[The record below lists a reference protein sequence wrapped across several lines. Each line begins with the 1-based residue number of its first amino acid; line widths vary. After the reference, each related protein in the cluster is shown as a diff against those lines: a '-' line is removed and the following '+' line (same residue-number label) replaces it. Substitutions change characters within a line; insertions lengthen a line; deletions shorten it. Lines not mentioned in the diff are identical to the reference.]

1 MDTIILV
8 SDLTKEQASQLLG
21 DAWWGGKN
29 LGLPRKDHDYTGND
43 DGTGYVKVSVPLEMI
58 RPNEAGDRYDGTVN
72 AERLVV
78 YVNTEIE
85 TPIHL
90 VFGERMEKR
99 GAQHANVMDGGHR
112 VSAARL
118 RQDSHIRAVMQRS
131 DYERLQLCFEQ
142 RLEERACRDHDS
154 QSFDM

>member
-1 MDTIILV
+1 METIIVV

-21 DAWWGGKN
+21 DAWWHGKN

-43 DGTGYVKVSVPLEMI
+43 DGTGYVEVLVPLEMI

-72 AERLVV
+72 ADRLAV
-78 YVNTEIE
+78 YVNTAIE

-90 VFGERMEKR
+90 LFGERMEKR

-118 RQDSHIRAVMQRS
+118 RQDRHILAVMQRS
-131 DYERLQLCFEQ
+131 DYERLLLCAEQ
-142 RLEERACRDHDS
+142 RLEQHECRDDDS
-154 QSFDM
+154 PSFDM